1 MRTRRLLLEVLSFA
15 YWVVRRLFELL
26 ILFGRSE
33 RAKELE
39 ILVLRHE
46 LQVLRRQVGRPR
58 LRSADRV
65 LLAALGQLLPAE
77 RRRSFLV
84 QPATLLRWHRDLV
97 RRRWTYAGRR
107 PGRPPLAAQM
117 QELILR
123 LAREN
128 PSWGYKRI
136 QGELV
141 ALGLP
146 LSASS
151 VWNALHRHGI
161 EPAPRRASVSL
172 REFQRQQAAAILE
185 CDFFTVETLWLRRF
199 YVLFFIELARRRVY
213 LAGITGNPDGAWVIQ
228 QARNLT
234 MTLAEQKQRHRILIR
249 DRDSKFT
256 AAFDEVFRS
265 EGLRITRA
273 PIAAPRAKA
282 HAERWVGSARRE
294 CLDRILIVSRRQ
306 LETVLREYVVY
317 YNTHRPHRSLDQ
329 QPPLPKMRLVQ
340 PLDHEWRLR
349 RHDRLGGLLH
359 EYELA
364 A

>member
-1 MRTRRLLLEVLSFA
+1 MCTRRLLFEGLSFA
-15 YWVVRRLFELL
+15 YWVIRRLFELL

-58 LRSADRV
+58 LRPADRV
-65 LLAALGQLLPAE
+65 LLAALSQLLPRK
-77 RRRSFLV
+77 RRRSILV
-84 QPATLLRWHRDLV
+84 QPATLLRWHRDFV
-97 RRRWTYAGRR
+97 RRRWTYDRR
-107 PGRPPLAAQM
+107 RQGRPPVASQM
-117 QELILR
+117 RELILR
-123 LAREN
+123 LAAEN

-141 ALGLP
+141 TLGMP

-151 VWNALHRHGI
+151 VWNVLHRHGI
-161 EPAPRRASVSL
+161 EPAPRRASVSW
-172 REFQRQQAAAILE
+172 REFLRQQAAAILE

-199 YVLFFIELARRRVY
+199 YVLFFIELSRRRVY
-213 LAGITGNPDGAWVIQ
+213 LAGITANPDGAWVVQ

-265 EGLRITRA
+265 EGLRLIKT

-282 HAERWVGSARRE
+282 HAERWVGSTRRE

-306 LETVLREYVVY
+306 LETVLREYVAY
-317 YNTHRPHRSLDQ
+317 YNTHRPHRSSC
-329 QPPLPKMRLVQ
+329 
-340 PLDHEWRLR
+340 LR
-349 RHDRLGGLLH
+349 ETIRI
-359 EYELA
+359 
-364 A
+364 